1 MAGADADLLAKARI
15 CAANNVDLYEC
26 VFRAHGL
33 DDERT
38 ASHWQSSAEA
48 PPYYSNFVTLAPEAA
63 QEQLAAVD
71 RLDSAIGRSF
81 TLKDAFAALPLAERG
96 FTLLFEAQW
105 IWLEVSATPVAPEPG
120 WERIS
125 APRELALWEDAWNG
139 TSPAGMRIFPP
150 STLAD
155 ADVGFFGKQ
164 QNGHYVAGCIANRS
178 HDCVGFSN
186 FFAPSE
192 SKVDCMTSAVSA
204 VAGFGGG
211 LPVVGYERGE
221 DLEMALA
228 AGFQS
233 VGRLRVWVR
242 QR

>member
-1 MAGADADLLAKARI
+1 MDGAVAERLEKARI
-15 CAANNVDLYEC
+15 CAANNVDWYQC

-38 ASHWQSSAEA
+38 ASHWQSRAAA
-48 PPYYSNFVTLAPEAA
+48 PPYYSNFVTLAPESTR
-63 QEQLAAVD
+63 EQLAAID
-71 RLDSAIGRSF
+71 RLASALERSF

-96 FTLLFEAQW
+96 LTPLFDAQW
-105 IWLEVSATPVAPEPG
+105 IWLEVNATPAAPEPG

-125 APRELALWEDAWNG
+125 APQALALWEDDWNG

-150 STLAD
+150 STLTD
-155 ADVGFFGKQ
+155 PNVGFFGKRE
-164 QNGHYVAGCIANRS
+164 NGHYVAGCIANRS
-178 HDCVGFSN
+178 RDCVGFSN

-192 SKVDCMTSAVSA
+192 GKADCMISAVSA
-204 VAGFGGG
+204 VAGFGAG

-242 QR
+242 QG